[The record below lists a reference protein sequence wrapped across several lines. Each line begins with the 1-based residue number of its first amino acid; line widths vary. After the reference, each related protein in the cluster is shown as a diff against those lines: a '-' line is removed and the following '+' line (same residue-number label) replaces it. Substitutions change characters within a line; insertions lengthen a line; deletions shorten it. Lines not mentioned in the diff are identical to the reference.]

1 MKRHSLALLF
11 ALLAAFLPLCAA
23 ADARA
28 WRADLASDE
37 VHNEYLRRGD
47 SATLRVA
54 VYLRGR
60 EYRPTTA
67 VARYRAGLDSTDWL
81 QAPCSIASNV
91 VEVAWTPLLAPGAD
105 VVPMI
110 VHVDGEVYRIPLM
123 LYVRDSPAGDDPG
136 ALPVLDLA
144 AYSVTNAPWIE
155 IERDPVALHRLAS
168 PDEEAE
174 AGVDEAGVVR
184 SRVRAGA
191 APVWVRFGAEPL
203 AFGGP
208 VDTSYPA
215 RHYVPGAAAGQ
226 RMSRA
231 EAEAGW
237 HVVTGEPGG
246 EHWDAADWTLRS
258 APGRAVVAWALV
270 GPTNLVEIW
279 RDPATPA
286 AVGREAWLST
296 AWRTNDLATADD
308 LRAAGDALLA
318 RHRADLS
325 AAAAAMRADLDE
337 EANERV
343 DADDRLAAD
352 VARRLLLDD
361 PDQGRA
367 PVRVTAHT
375 SGGAETERR
384 VEINGRLA
392 VGEADNLTVGSDA
405 LAVGA
410 HVAATGD
417 QSLAAGWGN
426 EASGGRSVALGIR
439 TAATAPQAVAAGADA
454 VATNA
459 NAAVWSGVET
469 GGPQWAPP
477 YGSHGVGSWSVNP
490 VGGAAGAWIGETPL
504 VGLIPEYLSANET
517 DRRTAYTATSRDA
530 ALRDGKM
537 ILLHMPAQPS
547 AAWTLNLTL
556 ADGTATGP
564 KPVRFWGTSTVSTQY
579 APGSILPLVYRAG
592 AWYFSDRDSNSDTY
606 DRNRISSYVRF
617 SASTTKYAICCG
629 TTNGYRKVAPG
640 VVFDATMP
648 LLYANVNATSAAGAQ
663 NNNFYSA
670 MPNVDVRNTVSGFAS
685 RRGKP
690 LYLVG
695 TLADDGRTFT
705 IGDPALSYEPELPCI
720 PLGIFNNAADNQL
733 YFLPGPLIAGQAG
746 GDASAVTNLVSDIL
760 AEEVDAMP
768 VQSTLEVHRLVLAD
782 LWDRVDRMAGSSD
795 ADAIDDIL
803 LAISGLDARLT
814 ALEARSGATATR
826 MAALEASVGTIAR
839 MSALSGPSTVPA
851 ASDLQAPG
859 TINASAVQDSAGAQ

>member
-1 MKRHSLALLF
+1 MRHLNWPSLAL
-11 ALLAAFLPLCAA
+11 AATLLPLCAS
-23 ADARA
+23 ADVRA
-28 WRADLASDE
+28 WRADLASEE
-37 VHNEYLRRGD
+37 VRNEYVRRGD

-67 VARYRAGLDSTDWL
+67 VARYRAGLDSPDWL
-81 QAPCSIASNV
+81 QAPCSVASNV
-91 VEVAWTPLLAPGAD
+91 VEIAWTPLLAPGAD

-123 LYVRDSPAGDDPG
+123 LYVRDSPGGDDPG

-144 AYSVTNAPWIE
+144 AYTVTNAPWIE

-184 SRVRAGA
+184 SRVRVGGT
-191 APVWVRFGAEPL
+191 APVWVRFGDEPL

-237 HVVTGEPGG
+237 HVVAGDGGG
-246 EHWDAADWTLRS
+246 EHWGAADWTLRS
-258 APGRAVVAWALV
+258 APGRVVVAWALV

-296 AWRTNDLATADD
+296 AWRTNDLATAED

-325 AAAAAMRADLDE
+325 TTAAAILDALDE

-367 PVRVTAHT
+367 PVRITAHT

-477 YGSHGVGSWSVNP
+477 YGSHGRGSWSINP

-504 VGLIPEYLSANET
+504 VGLMPEYLVANET
-517 DRRTAYTATSRDA
+517 DRRAAYTAASRDV

-537 ILLHMPAQPS
+537 ILLYMPAQPS

-556 ADGTATGP
+556 VDGTATGA
-564 KPVRFWGTSTVSTQY
+564 KPVRFWGTTAIGTQY
-579 APGSILPLVYRAG
+579 AAGSIIPLVYRGG
-592 AWYFSDRDSNSDTY
+592 AWYVSDRDSNNDTY
-606 DRNRISSYVRF
+606 DRNRITSYVRF
-617 SASTTKYAICCG
+617 SAQTTKYAICCG
-629 TTNGYRKVAPG
+629 TADGYRKVAPG

-648 LLYANVNATSAAGAQ
+648 LLYANVSATSAAGAQ
-663 NNNFYSA
+663 NNNFYSS
-670 MPNVDVRNTVSGFAS
+670 MPNIDIRNTVAGFAS

-720 PLGIFNNAADNQL
+720 PLGIFNNNADNQL

-760 AEEVDAMP
+760 AEEVDALP

-782 LWDRVDRMAGSSD
+782 LWDRVDRMAGTSD

-803 LAISGLDARLT
+803 LALDGLDARLT
-814 ALEARSGATATR
+814 ALEESAASTA
-826 MAALEASVGTIAR
+826 ASI
-839 MSALSGPSTVPA
+839 SALSAMSSLRLQS
-851 ASDLQAPG
+851 SDLQAPG
-859 TINASAVQDSAGAQ
+859 MVNASAVQSSELVPE

>member
-1 MKRHSLALLF
+1 MRHLNWPSLAL
-11 ALLAAFLPLCAA
+11 AATLLPLCAS
-23 ADARA
+23 ADVRA
-28 WRADLASDE
+28 WRADLASEE
-37 VHNEYLRRGD
+37 VRNEYVRRGD

-67 VARYRAGLDSTDWL
+67 VARYRAGLDSPDWL
-81 QAPCSIASNV
+81 QAPCSVASNV
-91 VEVAWTPLLAPGAD
+91 VEVAWTPMLAPGAD
-105 VVPMI
+105 VVPMLL
-110 VHVDGEVYRIPLM
+110 HVDGEVYRVPIM
-123 LYVRDSPAGDDPG
+123 LYVRDSPGGDGPG
-136 ALPVLDLA
+136 TLPVLDLA

-155 IERDPVALHRLAS
+155 AERDPVALHRLAS
-168 PDEEAE
+168 PGETAE

-184 SRVRAGA
+184 SRVRVGGT
-191 APVWVRFGAEPL
+191 APVWVRFGDEPL

-237 HVVTGEPGG
+237 HIVAGDGGG
-246 EHWDAADWTLRS
+246 EHWGAADWTLRS
-258 APGRAVVAWALV
+258 APGRAVVAWTLA

-296 AWRTNDLATADD
+296 AWRTNDLATAED

-325 AAAAAMRADLDE
+325 ETAAAILDDLDE
-337 EANERV
+337 EATERV

-367 PVRVTAHT
+367 PVRITAHT

-426 EASGGRSVALGIR
+426 EASGGRSVALGLR

-530 ALRDGKM
+530 ALRDGKL

-556 ADGTATGP
+556 ADGTTTGAR
-564 KPVRFWGTSTVSTQY
+564 PVRFWGGTAIGTQY
-579 APGSILPLVYRAG
+579 AADSILPLVYRAG
-592 AWYFSDRDSNSDTY
+592 AWYFSDRDTNNDTY
-606 DRNRISSYVRF
+606 DRVRVNTAIRAAAAISRNRMCVG
-617 SASTTKYAICCG
+617 SAD
-629 TTNGYRKVAPG
+629 GYRG
-640 VVFDATMP
+640 I
-648 LLYANVNATSAAGAQ
+648 AAGVTFDSTYPPLYLNRTSTLSAGATETQ
-663 NNNFYSA
+663 FYASFPGINA
-670 MPNVDVRNTVSGFAS
+670 AYTVSAWP
-685 RRGKP
+685 GKQRAA

-695 TLADDGRTFT
+695 SLADDGRTFT
-705 IGDPALSYEPELPCI
+705 IGDPALSYDPTPPCI
-720 PLGIFNNAADNQL
+720 PLGIFHATTTNSF
-733 YFLPGPLIAGQAG
+733 YFCPGPLITGATG
-746 GDASAVTNLVSDIL
+746 GGADTGAVTNLVSDIL
-760 AEEVDAMP
+760 TAEVDALP
-768 VQSTLEVHRLVLAD
+768 VESTLEVHRLVLAD

-795 ADAIDDIL
+795 ADAIDDL
-803 LAISGLDARLT
+803 RLAISGLDARLT
-814 ALEARSGATATR
+814 ALEESAASTA
-826 MAALEASVGTIAR
+826 ASI
-839 MSALSGPSTVPA
+839 SALSAMSSLRLQS
-851 ASDLQAPG
+851 SDLQAPG
-859 TINASAVQDSAGAQ
+859 TVNASAVQSSELVPE